1 VVRTV
6 VLVGVVV
13 VAAGYMLLVVGL
25 MRTREATRPRGH
37 PDAVLAA
44 GRPSDPR
51 GRNPRGSAAEPAPA
65 TPGAL
70 VAARAPGAPGPRKWS
85 EPRRGPREPTAHV
98 GRQSTASAEGVP
110 AVNPAAPN
118 RRGLGNDGFSR
129 FAGSGR
135 NVRATKSLNRA

>member
-1 VVRTV
+1 MVRTI

-13 VAAGYMLLVVGL
+13 FAAYVLLVVGL
-25 MRTREATRPRGH
+25 MRTREATRRRRH

-44 GRPSDPR
+44 GHPSDPR

-70 VAARAPGAPGPRKWS
+70 VAARVPGAPRPRRWS
-85 EPRRGPREPTAHV
+85 EPGWGPREPMSHG

-110 AVNPAAPN
+110 AANPAAPN

-129 FAGSGR
+129 FAGSGT
-135 NVRATKSLNRA
+135 NVRAIRSLKRA